1 MRSAKLTNEDKKLIE
16 IALNVIMNNRLETK
30 SISASVGAAL
40 LSANGNVF
48 AATNIKNYLSSPT
61 SICAEPA
68 AIASMFSSGERRIK
82 TIVAVHMPD
91 RKSQKWQIIRPC
103 GACRHFI
110 SSFGNPWVIVSKT
123 KKVRLKEL
131 YPLALKPFN

>member
-1 MRSAKLTNEDKKLIE
+1 MRSAKLTKDDRKLIE
-16 IALNVIMNNRLETK
+16 KALHVIMENRLETK

-40 LSANGNVF
+40 LSKNGKSF

-68 AIASMFSSGERRIK
+68 AIAAMFSSGERKIK

-91 RKSQKWQIIRPC
+91 RGSQKWRIIQPC

-110 SSFGNPWVIVSKT
+110 SSFGNPWVIISKT
-123 KKVRLKEL
+123 KKVKLKEL
-131 YPLALKPFN
+131 YPLALKPYN